1 MINLN
6 DVIEAIEFENESL
19 KHYYNKETGI
29 IIYVEDE
36 KENKYINR
44 EDDQGLEE
52 WEKEL
57 YFTLKDFKDNK
68 EKYINLPTVEE
79 IDEEGMMRDFL
90 ELNEVKKEKTIELDL
105 RKLKDKIEDR
115 GLLSKWYDY
124 REEEEKEIAK
134 KWCLENNI
142 EYK

>member
-44 EDDQGLEE
+44 EDEEGLEE

-79 IDEEGMMRDFL
+79 IDEEGMMREFL
-90 ELNEVKKEKTIELDL
+90 ELNEVKKEKTIELSL
-105 RKLKDKIEDR
+105 RKLKDKIEDMR
-115 GLLSKWYDY
+115 LLSKWYDY

-142 EYK
+142 EYQ